1 MISKDANNMP
11 KLAFNYKTLD
21 LWAMYAYTMLG
32 EDVYEPVHFILW
44 RRDPPMGLDKT
55 LYPQPQVCVVGYAN
69 GVLCMAL
76 DLGGSLHYF
85 VLWNPEIKDSLTVF
99 METWVVQ
106 CVLGFGFNKR
116 DTDHKIGMLSTEPKG
131 FIHKRANARYD
142 ELHLSRFN
150 DTRFDPLNSHA
161 INPLEW
167 QVCVVGYANGVLCMA
182 LDLGGSLHY
191 FVLWNPEIKDSL
203 TVFMETWVVQCVL
216 GFGFN
221 KRDTD
226 HKIGVC

>member
-1 MISKDANNMP
+1 MCIDIPNDVLVLNFKRLPIKSIVQPRYVSNH
-11 KLAFNYKTLD
+11 
-21 LWAMYAYTMLG
+21 LG
-32 EDVYEPVHFILW
+32 RII
-44 RRDPPMGLDKT
+44 
-55 LYPQPQVCVVGYAN
+55 N
-69 GVLCMAL
+69 GPYMA
-76 DLGGSLHYF
+76 
-85 VLWNPEIKDSLTVF
+85 
-99 METWVVQ
+99 
-106 CVLGFGFNKR
+106 
-116 DTDHKIGMLSTEPKG
+116 TEPLQ
-131 FIHKRANARYD
+131 FSQLNPLLLLQRANARYD

-226 HKIGVC
+226 HKIGMLSTEPKGFIHKVVSEL